1 MIPMLKITV
10 RNEATNTR
18 LVLEGRLSGPWVN
31 ELNQCVRG
39 GEHDY
44 HKPIVVDLTDVT
56 FIAPEGEAVLARL
69 WRQGVSL
76 RSTGCFTSS
85 LIEEMAR
92 EDHRD

>member
-1 MIPMLKITV
+1 M
-10 RNEATNTR
+10 
-18 LVLEGRLSGPWVN
+18 LEGRLSGPWVN
-31 ELNQCVRG
+31 ELDQCVRR
-39 GEHDY
+39 GEHATTSL
-44 HKPIVVDLTDVT
+44 VVDLTDVT
-56 FIAPEGEAVLARL
+56 FIAPEGEAALMRL